1 MGCISSPI
9 QSFTPTLPLGKGH
22 IACQPGWIPSPW
34 LNLSGITLTDTPS
47 VEPPIGNEDQPLKF
61 LKTTA
66 KDPLW
71 LN

>member
-1 MGCISSPI
+1 MGSYC
-9 QSFTPTLPLGKGH
+9 LN
-22 IACQPGWIPSPW
+22 PGWIPCPW